1 MTPAER
7 PSACNGPAFG
17 SNERPMQEPPSL
29 LRREGW
35 DTIAYR
41 AMKGCTPGIMFC
53 GGFMSDMT
61 GTKATALE
69 AHCRSTGRAC
79 VRFDYAGHGAS
90 GGAFR
95 DGTIGGWRDDALA
108 VLDRVASGPQILVGS
123 SMGGWIML
131 LVALARPA
139 HVAGLV
145 GVAAAPDFT
154 EDLIWSTLDD
164 EGRRTL
170 VETGEIV
177 LPCDYGDDPYPITMG
192 LIEEGRGHLLLRAP
206 IALRCPIH
214 LLQGMRDEDVPWR
227 TALRIAEQVESESV
241 TVELIKDGDHRLSRD
256 EDLARLCVAVEGI
269 ARADAA
275 SNHGEYGG
283 RR

>member
-1 MTPAER
+1 MREP
-7 PSACNGPAFG
+7 P
-17 SNERPMQEPPSL
+17 PPSL
-29 LRREGW
+29 LAREGG

-41 AMKGCTPGIMFC
+41 AMAGSAPGVMFC

-79 VRFDYAGHGAS
+79 VRFDYSGHGQS

-95 DGTIGGWRDDALA
+95 DGTIGAWRDDALA

-123 SMGGWIML
+123 SMGGWIVL
-131 LVALARPA
+131 LLALARLER
-139 HVAGLV
+139 VAGLV

-170 VETGEIV
+170 TESGEIV
-177 LPCDYGDDPYPITMG
+177 MPCDYGDDPYPITMG
-192 LIEEGRGHLLLRAP
+192 LIEEGRDHLLLRAP
-206 IALRCPIH
+206 IALDRPIH
-214 LLQGMRDEDVPWR
+214 LLQGMCDEDVPWR
-227 TALRIAEQVESESV
+227 TALTIAELVESERV
-241 TVELIKDGDHRLSRD
+241 TVELVKDGDHRLSRD
-256 EDLARLCVAVEGI
+256 EDLARLCAAVVAV
-269 ARADAA
+269 ANAA
-275 SNHGEYGG
+275 SNHGEHA
-283 RR
+283 

>member
-1 MTPAER
+1 MPE
-7 PSACNGPAFG
+7 PP
-17 SNERPMQEPPSL
+17 PPSL
-29 LRREGW
+29 LKREGR

-41 AMKGCTPGIMFC
+41 AMAGASPGVMFC

-61 GTKATALE
+61 GTKATTLE
-69 AHCRSTGRAC
+69 AHCRSTGRAF
-79 VRFDYAGHGAS
+79 VRFDYAGHGQS

-108 VLDRVASGPQILVGS
+108 VLDRVAMGPQILVGS
-123 SMGGWIML
+123 CMGGWIVL
-131 LVALARPA
+131 LLAQARPER
-139 HVAGLV
+139 VAGLV

-154 EDLIWSTLDD
+154 EDLIWTTLDD

-170 VETGEIV
+170 TETGEIV
-177 LPCDYGDDPYPITMG
+177 MPCDYGDDPYPITIG
-192 LIEEGRGHLLLRAP
+192 LIEEGRDHLLLGAP
-206 IALRCPIH
+206 IALTRPIH

-227 TALRIAEQVESESV
+227 TALQIAEQVESERV

-256 EDLARLCVAVEGI
+256 EDLARLCAAVEGI

-275 SNHGEYGG
+275 SNDGERG
-283 RR
+283 

>member
-1 MTPAER
+1 MREP
-7 PSACNGPAFG
+7 P
-17 SNERPMQEPPSL
+17 PPSL
-29 LRREGW
+29 LAREGG

-41 AMKGCTPGIMFC
+41 AMAGSTPGVMFC

-69 AHCRSTGRAC
+69 AHCRSTGRAF
-79 VRFDYAGHGAS
+79 VRFDYSGHGQS

-95 DGTIGGWRDDALA
+95 DGTIGAWRDDALA

-123 SMGGWIML
+123 SMGGWIVL
-131 LVALARPA
+131 LIALARPER
-139 HVAGLV
+139 VAGLV

-170 VETGEIV
+170 TESGEIV
-177 LPCDYGDDPYPITMG
+177 MPCDYGDDPYPITMS
-192 LIEEGRGHLLLRAP
+192 LIEEGRDHLLLRAP
-206 IALRCPIH
+206 IALDRPIH

-227 TALRIAEQVESESV
+227 TALTIAELVESERV
-241 TVELIKDGDHRLSRD
+241 TVELVKDGDHRLSRD
-256 EDLARLCVAVEGI
+256 EDLARLCAAVDAVAN
-269 ARADAA
+269 AA
-275 SNHGEYGG
+275 SNHGEHA
-283 RR
+283 

>member
-1 MTPAER
+1 
-7 PSACNGPAFG
+7 
-17 SNERPMQEPPSL
+17 MQEPPPPPL
-29 LRREGW
+29 LEREGR

-41 AMKGCTPGIMFC
+41 AMAGSAPGVMFC

-69 AHCRSTGRAC
+69 AHCRRTGRAF
-79 VRFDYAGHGAS
+79 VRFDYSGHGAS

-95 DGTIGGWRDDALA
+95 DGSIGAWRDDALA

-123 SMGGWIML
+123 SMGGWIVL
-131 LVALARPA
+131 LLALARPER
-139 HVAGLV
+139 VAGLV

-170 VETGEIV
+170 AETGEIV
-177 LPCDYGDDPYPITMG
+177 MPCDYGDDPYPITMG
-192 LIEEGRGHLLLRAP
+192 LIEEGRDHLLLGEP
-206 IALRCPIH
+206 IGLRCPIH

-227 TALRIAEQVESESV
+227 TALRIAEQVESDSV
-241 TVELIKDGDHRLSRD
+241 VVELIKDGDHRLSRD
-256 EDLARLCVAVEGI
+256 EDLARLTAAVVGI

-275 SNHGEYGG
+275 SNHGEHGG

>member
-1 MTPAER
+1 
-7 PSACNGPAFG
+7 
-17 SNERPMQEPPSL
+17 MQDPPSL
-29 LRREGW
+29 LECEGR

-41 AMKGCTPGIMFC
+41 AMAGNTPGVMFC

-69 AHCRSTGRAC
+69 AHCRRTGRAF
-79 VRFDYAGHGAS
+79 VRFDYSGHGAS

-95 DGTIGGWRDDALA
+95 DGTIGLWRDDALA
-108 VLDRVASGPQILVGS
+108 VLDRVASGPQVLVGS
-123 SMGGWIML
+123 SMGGWIVL
-131 LVALARPA
+131 LLALARPER
-139 HVAGLV
+139 VAGLV

-154 EDLIWSTLDD
+154 EDLIWSALDD

-170 VETGEIV
+170 AKTGEIV
-177 LPCDYGDDPYPITMG
+177 MPCDYGEDPYPITKS
-192 LIEEGRGHLLLRAP
+192 LIEEGRAHLLMRAP

-227 TALRIAEQVESESV
+227 TALRIAEHVDSENV

-256 EDLARLCVAVEGI
+256 EDLSRLTAAVEEVV
-269 ARADAA
+269 RADAA
-275 SNHGEYGG
+275 SNPGEHGG